1 MSFARYQLDVA
12 FNPRPGE
19 LDDFTIRAMKTAN
32 DLTSLC
38 HDIGRE
44 LIHGVLTGTITL
56 SHRKLL
62 DKTVTRNCG
71 GNWDEANDR
80 AKPNR
85 GLAII
90 SFAAGS
96 FLWGWEKSPRFHWG
110 VGTVFRGYYLESQ
123 SVGMVPRGNFTKGVA
138 MKLLRMRNVLAVHL
152 ALVVAGKAL
161 EAGEEA
167 ESIWQVGAVIDC
179 QPSHGG
185 WDPVFDEPLFYELDL
200 RTPEG
205 EVFTAVVFTFQ
216 LRQLEQICNQLVKPG
231 VRVEFMWWQPFWFE
245 KVFLMSKIL
254 PLPELAGPV
263 KKETRSSRKTARCAA
278 TLTASRWPAK
288 EVSCLRSR

>member
-1 MSFARYQLDVA
+1 
-12 FNPRPGE
+12 
-19 LDDFTIRAMKTAN
+19 
-32 DLTSLC
+32 
-38 HDIGRE
+38 
-44 LIHGVLTGTITL
+44 
-56 SHRKLL
+56 
-62 DKTVTRNCG
+62 
-71 GNWDEANDR
+71 
-80 AKPNR
+80 
-85 GLAII
+85 
-90 SFAAGS
+90 
-96 FLWGWEKSPRFHWG
+96 
-110 VGTVFRGYYLESQ
+110 VFRGYYLESQ

-254 PLPELAGPV
+254 PLPELAGGDFNWLAIPPEEQPPDHYRLLGTQLFEV
-263 KKETRSSRKTARCAA
+263 DPDMIENRPPSLSTFLLKFEIRTRNVRVRAMKDGGRSLLKS
-278 TLTASRWPAK
+278 P
-288 EVSCLRSR
+288 SCFEAI